1 MGPRYTP
8 LLDGLERILLQYRG
22 GIEIHQAEIL
32 PWQRQPQGR
41 RQDKGEILEFIY
53 FLLSS
58 FSNEEEYP

>member
-1 MGPRYTP
+1 MGPRYTC
-8 LLDGLERILLQYRG
+8 LLDGLERILLQSRG

-32 PWQRQPQGR
+32 SWKRQPQDR